1 MRWFARLEEAALA
14 LLLAGMTMITFT
26 QVIARYVFNYSFVW
40 ALELNTVLFAW
51 LIFFGMAYGV
61 RVGAHIGVDVLVKAL
76 GPRSARAVSVVAAA
90 LCLVYALIFAIG
102 GWTYLQKMIS
112 IGIEMQDLP
121 VPQWVPRLILPVG
134 FGLLALRFAIVLFD
148 VLRGRQVQL
157 LGDEAEQA
165 LKLRDMGVEAPARPT
180 AASTQ
185 GRA

>member
-1 MRWFARLEEAALA
+1 M
-14 LLLAGMTMITFT
+14 
-26 QVIARYVFNYSFVW
+26 
-40 ALELNTVLFAW
+40 
-51 LIFFGMAYGV
+51 
-61 RVGAHIGVDVLVKAL
+61 LVKAL